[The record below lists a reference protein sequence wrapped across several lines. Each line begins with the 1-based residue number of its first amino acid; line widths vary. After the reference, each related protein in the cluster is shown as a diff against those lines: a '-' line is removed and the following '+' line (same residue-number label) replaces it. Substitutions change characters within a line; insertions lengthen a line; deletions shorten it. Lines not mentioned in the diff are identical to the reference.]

1 MTRPLSATRL
11 RHHTPAAYSAVVLAD
26 TPLAYWRCSETAGA
40 ATLADSSG
48 NARTAT
54 INGTVTTG
62 VTGRQRLGNA
72 ITCAVNSGY
81 LSVASSAP
89 FQLTGNA
96 TWECW
101 YLIPVD
107 FTSGSVQ
114 LIHCCGVSGETSA
127 TNVLYQF
134 DLQYVNATT
143 YSWSYFHE
151 SGSGTN
157 NTSGA
162 NFAAALLPAGVY
174 NHLVFRR
181 DVTANTYE
189 MLLNGAIVGTPIA
202 YTNDPSGGGS
212 TVYNFNRNPAVPTI
226 SNRACSADEIAV
238 YSSKLSDARIFEHYR
253 AGRR

>member
-1 MTRPLSATRL
+1 MTRPLIATRL

-26 TPLAYWRCSETAGA
+26 TPLAYWRCSEAAGA

-62 VTGRQRLGNA
+62 VAGRQRLGNA
-72 ITCAVNSGY
+72 ATFAVSSGY
-81 LSVASSAP
+81 LSVASSAA

-101 YLIPVD
+101 YKL
-107 FTSGSVQ
+107 TAAMTAGAVQ

-134 DLQYVNATT
+134 DLQFVSSGV
-143 YSWSYFHE
+143 YSWSFFHE

-162 NFAAALLPAGVY
+162 NFSATLLPHGVF
-174 NHLVFRR
+174 NHLVLRR

-189 MLLNGAIVGTPIA
+189 LFLNGAIVGTPVA

-226 SNRACSADEIAV
+226 SNRECSGDEIAV
-238 YSSKLSDARIFEHYR
+238 YSTKLTDARIFEHYR